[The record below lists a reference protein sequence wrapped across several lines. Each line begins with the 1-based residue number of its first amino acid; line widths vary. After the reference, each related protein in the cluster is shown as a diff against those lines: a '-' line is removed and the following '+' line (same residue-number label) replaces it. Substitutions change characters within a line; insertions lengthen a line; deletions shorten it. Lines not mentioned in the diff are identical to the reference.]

1 MIYYKITPALDK
13 SIAPFI
19 HSLNSSYCD
28 AAIEF
33 VLRPSIVYLY
43 LNTACCVVVMILF
56 CWFVAELVDASVF
69 WCCFGYLGL
78 VSVFVVRSD
87 DILHEDIYIYILP
100 QFLESFFL
108 TFFRFQ
114 DCVTSLIPTPIFP
127 PGLLL
132 TQIATANQIILR
144 FFVGRFGSKQPTF
157 DG

>member
-87 DILHEDIYIYILP
+87 DILHEDIYIYIATVP
-100 QFLESFFL
+100 RIIFF
-108 TFFRFQ
+108 
-114 DCVTSLIPTPIFP
+114 DIFP
-127 PGLLL
+127 FSRLCD
-132 TQIATANQIILR
+132 I
-144 FFVGRFGSKQPTF
+144 F
-157 DG
+157 DPDTNFSPRTPPHSNCNSQSNHPEVFCWEVWV